1 MNAQQMN
8 AMNAV
13 IGTGNVDAIAAVWKA
28 FAPILPRPRGARPS
42 RNASPP
48 SRRPRWWS
56 RASPSSA
63 RWASSRTPASR
74 PTSGAPAD
82 LGRER
87 PSMGSTT
94 RTRKPAARAGG
105 KAKKQKAHN
114 QPPEYKPP
122 TKKALKEA
130 KPPAKLKAFQ
140 AYMIVQTAKLAK
152 QGVAFETPGE
162 RMKELAARWKALSDA
177 EKERY
182 KSKAL
187 KLDEERHAEW
197 MAKQ

>member
-1 MNAQQMN
+1 
-8 AMNAV
+8 MNAV
-13 IGTGNVDAIAAVWKA
+13 IGTGNVDAIAAVWQA
-28 FAPILPRPRGARPS
+28 FAPIPPSPPRGSIKPHRQPAGPAPEVVVES
-42 RNASPP
+42 VPILGAMGVEPDADAPASPKP
-48 SRRPRWWS
+48 EPR
-56 RASPSSA
+56 
-63 RWASSRTPASR
+63 
-74 PTSGAPAD
+74 G
-82 LGRER
+82 
-87 PSMGSTT
+87 
-94 RTRKPAARAGG
+94 AGG

-152 QGVAFETPGE
+152 QGVTWESPGD
-162 RMKELAARWKALSDA
+162 RMKDLAARWKALSDA
-177 EKERY
+177 ERERY

>member
-1 MNAQQMN
+1 MN

-28 FAPILPRPRGARPS
+28 FAPIPPSPPEGSIKPHRQPAGPAPKEESELSAMGVEPDAGEPSDAPAPPKPEPRG
-42 RNASPP
+42 
-48 SRRPRWWS
+48 
-56 RASPSSA
+56 
-63 RWASSRTPASR
+63 
-74 PTSGAPAD
+74 
-82 LGRER
+82 
-87 PSMGSTT
+87 
-94 RTRKPAARAGG
+94 AGG

-140 AYMIVQTAKLAK
+140 AHMIVQTAKLAK
-152 QGVAFETPGE
+152 QGVTWESPGD
-162 RMKELAARWKALSDA
+162 RMKDLAARWKALSDA

>member
-13 IGTGNVDAIAAVWKA
+13 IGTGNLDAIAAVWQA
-28 FAPILPRPRGARPS
+28 FAPIPPPPPRGSIKPHRQPAGPAPEPVLESAPILGAMGVEPDAGEPS
-42 RNASPP
+42 DAPASPKP
-48 SRRPRWWS
+48 EPEPR
-56 RASPSSA
+56 
-63 RWASSRTPASR
+63 
-74 PTSGAPAD
+74 G
-82 LGRER
+82 
-87 PSMGSTT
+87 
-94 RTRKPAARAGG
+94 AGG

-140 AYMIVQTAKLAK
+140 AYVIVQTAKLAK
-152 QGVAFETPGE
+152 QGVAFESPGD

>member
-1 MNAQQMN
+1 
-8 AMNAV
+8 MNAV

-28 FAPILPRPRGARPS
+28 FAPILPSPPRGSIKPHRQPVVPAPEVVVESVPILGAVGVEPDAGEPS
-42 RNASPP
+42 D
-48 SRRPRWWS
+48 
-56 RASPSSA
+56 
-63 RWASSRTPASR
+63 
-74 PTSGAPAD
+74 APAPPKLQIWAESVPIHGLD
-82 LGRER
+82 DADSE
-87 PSMGSTT
+87 
-94 RTRKPAARAGG
+94 AAAPKQRGAGG

-140 AYMIVQTAKLAK
+140 AYVIVQTAKLGK
-152 QGVAFETPGE
+152 QGVTFESPGD

>member
-1 MNAQQMN
+1 M
-8 AMNAV
+8 V
-13 IGTGNVDAIAAVWKA
+13 VESV
-28 FAPILPRPRGARPS
+28 PILGAMGVEPDAGEPS
-42 RNASPP
+42 DA
-48 SRRPRWWS
+48 
-56 RASPSSA
+56 
-63 RWASSRTPASR
+63 
-74 PTSGAPAD
+74 GAAQAAD

-87 PSMGSTT
+87 PHPWARRRGPGS
-94 RTRKPAARAGG
+94 RRPAARRGWQG
-105 KAKKQKAHN
+105 KQKQKAHN
-114 QPPEYKPP
+114 QPPEYKPS

-130 KPPAKLKAFQ
+130 KPLPSWKAFQ

-187 KLDEERHAEW
+187 KLDESATRSGW
-197 MAKQ
+197 PSSRV